1 MITKHKDWHD
11 TNTFLVSNITDYM
24 RYNLCK
30 KVQYYNIKRFFK
42 VIVSTI
48 IFECINGTQ

>member
-1 MITKHKDWHD
+1 MITKHKD
-11 TNTFLVSNITDYM
+11 F
-24 RYNLCK
+24 
-30 KVQYYNIKRFFK
+30 YYKIKRFFK